1 MHQQVTTPA
10 AAKATETGALA
21 PSVVSPRRRKSRRRR
36 YILIGTVALILLGI
50 IGAIIASKRAK
61 PIPVTTEKAAKRTI
75 VQLVSATGKVQPE
88 TEVKISP
95 EVAGEIT
102 KLAEIY
108 GAHVDK
114 GELPVKVEPESYES
128 SRDEKEGES

>member
-1 MHQQVTTPA
+1 MHQQVTSPP

-61 PIPVTTEKAAKRTI
+61 PIPVTTEKAAQRTT
-75 VQLVSATGKVQPE
+75 VQLVSATGIVQPE
-88 TEVKISP
+88 PEVKISP
-95 EVAGEIT
+95 EGAGESSASPVT
-102 KLAEIY
+102 DC
-108 GAHVDK
+108 GGVDT
-114 GELPVKVEPESYES
+114 EDLVVEV
-128 SRDEKEGES
+128 